1 MFGYIGYKILEF
13 IAISTPYPVTYFIAT
28 FGARL
33 WMLTGVDVKT
43 IRNNVSKVL
52 NLNINDKEIHR
63 IANRIFINWAKNIVD
78 FLKHPIISKEK
89 LKQRVEIEGLEHLD
103 NALKRGRGA
112 VIITAHI
119 GNFEWG
125 ACRIAVEGYKI
136 WGLSLVRKNKLVG
149 KFFESNRLS
158 KGFKTL
164 YTNRMLNVFRTLKNN
179 EIVAIPS
186 DWDPTGQ
193 ATRPFKFFGKTA
205 YLPTG
210 ALMIALKSGALL
222 IPSFIWKKDKYN
234 HSQIVEKP
242 IDLIREGDK
251 ETLINK
257 NMEKVL
263 EVMENYIRDNISE
276 WEMFH
281 DIWSEK

>member
-1 MFGYIGYKILEF
+1 MLGYIGYKILEF
-13 IAISTPYPVTYFIAT
+13 IAIATPYPVTYFIAKV
-28 FGARL
+28 GAML
-33 WMLTGVDVKT
+33 WILTGVKVKI

-52 NLNINDKEIHR
+52 NLNINDKKINR

-78 FLKHPIISKEK
+78 LLKHPIISKEK

-103 NALKRGRGA
+103 NALKKGRGA
-112 VIITAHI
+112 VIISAHL

-136 WGLSLVRKNKLVG
+136 WVLSLVRKNRLVG

-158 KGFKTL
+158 KGPKTI
-164 YTNRMLNVFRTLKNN
+164 YINRMLNVFRILKNN
-179 EIVAIPS
+179 EIVAITS
-186 DWDPTGQ
+186 DWDPTGR
-193 ATRPFKFFGKTA
+193 AARPFKFFGKTA

-210 ALMIALKSGALL
+210 ALQIALKSGASL
-222 IPSFIWKKDKYN
+222 IPSFVCKKDKYN
-234 HSQIVEKP
+234 HFQIVEKP

-257 NMEKVL
+257 NMEKVV
-263 EVMENYIRDNISE
+263 EVMEKYIRNNISE

>member
-33 WMLTGVDVKT
+33 WMLTGVDVKI

-136 WGLSLVRKNKLVG
+136 WGLSLVRKNKLVE

-210 ALMIALKSGALL
+210 ALMIALKSGAPL

-234 HSQIVEKP
+234 HFQIVEKP

-263 EVMENYIRDNISE
+263 EVMEKYIRDNISE

>member
-33 WMLTGVDVKT
+33 WMLTGVSVKT

-78 FLKHPIISKEK
+78 FLKQPIISKEK

-136 WGLSLVRKNKLVG
+136 WGLSLVRKNKLVR

-210 ALMIALKSGALL
+210 ALMIALKSGAPL

-234 HSQIVEKP
+234 HFQIVEKP

-263 EVMENYIRDNISE
+263 EVMEKYIRDNISE